1 MNQISFNVINL
12 LNHFYFPALHTK
24 KNNIFPCEPWGS
36 QFAFLS
42 LRPSL
47 SPPFALFSLLLLLS
61 GSAFKKGRERK
72 RERERERERGVVQAE
87 AANLRL
93 QLCARVWLCVSA
105 LVKVWV
111 RAWERKRSRRSA
123 ERDLA
128 DLSVAFMSRFCP
140 ADLTSCLSVWKI
152 TWKKKWNIR
161 ELRCVKQV
169 EQQPSCCSSRRQ
181 DWGRT
186 EGENDWIF

>member
-1 MNQISFNVINL
+1 MWTVRLSVCL
-12 LNHFYFPALHTK
+12 SVAPSLPLSSLH
-24 KNNIFPCEPWGS
+24 S
-36 QFAFLS
+36 V
-42 LRPSL
+42 L
-47 SPPFALFSLLLLLS
+47 SPPAVERLCIQ
-61 GSAFKKGRERK
+61 ERK
-72 RERERERERGVVQAE
+72 REKERERGVVQAE
-87 AANLRL
+87 AANLHL